1 VFIDADATDADGDNL
16 VYSCNRTDLFTD
28 FDTTNGKGNWT
39 TQSGDAGTYYIDFGV
54 SDGYGGI
61 DNLTVRI
68 TVNSIT
74 PTNFPIASF
83 TYSPENP
90 VVNQTIIFKALQ
102 GEEITNYTWEFDGSY
117 GKSIEVEIHTLMQER
132 IWSISPLVTK
142 ILLRQYHS
150 PTIYDRVILTF
161 VPPTPENNSVTN
173 VTSLNISITSNKPLE
188 FSTLL
193 WSQMRQCLEQ
203 TISGILKSVVLQMEF
218 MNSGSMQMV
227 QYRRQEE
234 SELTHSPLR

>member
-1 VFIDADATDADGDNL
+1 MFIDADATDADGDNL

-117 GKSIEVEIHTLMQER
+117 GK
-132 IWSISPLVTK
+132 
-142 ILLRQYHS
+142 Y
-150 PTIYDRVILTF
+150 
-161 VPPTPENNSVTN
+161 
-173 VTSLNISITSNKPLE
+173 
-188 FSTLL
+188 
-193 WSQMRQCLEQ
+193 
-203 TISGILKSVVLQMEF
+203 
-218 MNSGSMQMV
+218 
-227 QYRRQEE
+227 
-234 SELTHSPLR
+234 